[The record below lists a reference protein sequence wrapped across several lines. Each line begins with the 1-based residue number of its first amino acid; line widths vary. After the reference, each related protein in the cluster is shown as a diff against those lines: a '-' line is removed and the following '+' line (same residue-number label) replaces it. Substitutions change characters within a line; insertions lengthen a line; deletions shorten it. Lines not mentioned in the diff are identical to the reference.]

1 MRIFPSCR
9 WKEGEECIKFLKM
22 KKLRLFVLCILALFV
37 AISYYSCVTESGNQF
52 QEQTNEDAN
61 IQQTQ
66 NVANSPDFSN
76 SQLLIVPIPFYDNMF
91 HFPTE
96 ESFNAVKAEIGE
108 KSEEYKDYFIWRD
121 LNFSSFDQITKI
133 TNEVTE
139 DMTETQVNQ
148 LLTQYNVL
156 PNEENEVDYKFNLL
170 YKNLLLN
177 LDGLVSIGTNIVAF
191 TNISKSYFSSIT
203 HYTNFVKGKSKPLK
217 VIQLNYDDLGSRV
230 TLCSRKC
237 RTDFDKGD
245 GCRWRRLRGS
255 IEIELN
261 SWEWEPKCTN
271 TWWVEG
277 ESAWFKRVSYIWWRN
292 KANRLSVSLD
302 CGFFNKRGGSQ
313 NECFDNSTATQQN
326 SSGVIDA
333 LVVSC
338 DSPLIKDQ
346 QFCDN
351 YLTATI
357 SWIKRGNSSHSGY
370 ENGTCGGT
378 ANCNITDCL

>member
-1 MRIFPSCR
+1 
-9 WKEGEECIKFLKM
+9 
-22 KKLRLFVLCILALFV
+22 
-37 AISYYSCVTESGNQF
+37 
-52 QEQTNEDAN
+52 
-61 IQQTQ
+61 
-66 NVANSPDFSN
+66 
-76 SQLLIVPIPFYDNMF
+76 
-91 HFPTE
+91 
-96 ESFNAVKAEIGE
+96 
-108 KSEEYKDYFIWRD
+108 
-121 LNFSSFDQITKI
+121 
-133 TNEVTE
+133 
-139 DMTETQVNQ
+139 MTETQVNQ

-302 CGFFNKRGGSQ
+302 CGF
-313 NECFDNSTATQQN
+313 
-326 SSGVIDA
+326 
-333 LVVSC
+333 
-338 DSPLIKDQ
+338 
-346 QFCDN
+346 
-351 YLTATI
+351 
-357 SWIKRGNSSHSGY
+357 
-370 ENGTCGGT
+370 
-378 ANCNITDCL
+378 

>member
-1 MRIFPSCR
+1 
-9 WKEGEECIKFLKM
+9 
-22 KKLRLFVLCILALFV
+22 
-37 AISYYSCVTESGNQF
+37 
-52 QEQTNEDAN
+52 
-61 IQQTQ
+61 
-66 NVANSPDFSN
+66 
-76 SQLLIVPIPFYDNMF
+76 MF

-245 GCRWRRLRGS
+245 GCR
-255 IEIELN
+255 
-261 SWEWEPKCTN
+261 
-271 TWWVEG
+271 G
-277 ESAWFKRVSYIWWRN
+277 E
-292 KANRLSVSLD
+292 D
-302 CGFFNKRGGSQ
+302 
-313 NECFDNSTATQQN
+313 
-326 SSGVIDA
+326 
-333 LVVSC
+333 
-338 DSPLIKDQ
+338 
-346 QFCDN
+346 
-351 YLTATI
+351 
-357 SWIKRGNSSHSGY
+357 
-370 ENGTCGGT
+370 
-378 ANCNITDCL
+378 